1 MKKKMNLKE
10 RYKKIDKNLL
20 SSQPDMK
27 VNEEFK
33 NQYIET
39 ENS

>member
-1 MKKKMNLKE
+1 MNLKE

-33 NQYIET
+33 KSHRNRK
-39 ENS
+39 